1 MAIVYIGTPSFAVP
15 SLKRL
20 AGDGHPIPAAI
31 LAGDNITGVTIM
43 LMDPG
48 MDSGPILSQT
58 AHPIDPEDTTGTLSD
73 RLAQAGADLLGE
85 TLPRWLRGEI
95 TPQPQD
101 ASQATTTSLLHKD
114 DGRIDWTH
122 PAHAISRQLPP
133 SPPPKRRRTHR
144 LAAPCRCHLAPGPR
158 LHPVARRFHYPG
170 PRATAH
176 LARLARRRAHSRRPR
191 HRGHPHGRT

>member
-58 AHPIDPEDTTGTLSD
+58 THPIDPEDTTGTLSD
-73 RLAQAGADLLGE
+73 RLAQAAADLLRE

-101 ASQATTTSLLHKD
+101 ASQATTTSLLRKD

-122 PAHAISRQLPP
+122 PAVAIWRQVRAC
-133 SPPPKRRRTHR
+133 SPWP
-144 LAAPCRCHLAPGPR
+144 AAFTILDREPLHIWRAWPVDAPTAGD
-158 LHPVARRFHYPG
+158 PG
-170 PRATAH
+170 TVVT
-176 LARLARRRAHSRRPR
+176 L
-191 HRGHPHGRT
+191 TDEQ